1 MSDYLVTDIEL
12 TETAD
17 AIRAKTGDANP
28 IEWESGTGFADAVA
42 AIPSGGGGEWIETDA
57 ISLASYYY
65 VSAAAVNTK
74 PTVPDHVKFLAPYC
88 REINGIL
95 GQAATGAQ
103 SGLGVTEATFE
114 LTYPVTA
121 SLSFYRNAT
130 LKTVNFVNGVTLTGS
145 IANFAYQANVLETI
159 NGEIDMT
166 SIAAP
171 AANAA
176 AFNIATLKDI
186 RFKKNALYLHNWTF
200 NLASAL
206 TDASLVSI
214 ANGLSSSASGLS
226 VAFHATPKA
235 RCSTLMGTVT
245 SGEFTQNAG
254 GTVSLADFITN
265 TKGWTL
271 A

>member
-1 MSDYLVTDIEL
+1 MSVI
-12 TETAD
+12 
-17 AIRAKTGDANP
+17 GNP
-28 IEWESGTGFADAVA
+28 ITL
-42 AIPSGGGGEWIETDA
+42 GGGGGSSDWIETDA
-57 ISLASYYY
+57 ISLAWYYY
-65 VSAAAVNTK
+65 VTSAASTTK
-74 PTVPDHVKFLAPYC
+74 PTVPTHVKFRAPYC

-95 GQAATGAQ
+95 AQAVASAAYN
-103 SGLGVTEATFE
+103 LGVTEATIE
-114 LTYPVTA
+114 LTYPVAA
-121 SLSFYRNAT
+121 SQAFYRNYT
-130 LKTVNFVNGVTLTGS
+130 LKTINFINGVTLTNS
-145 IANFAYQANVLETI
+145 IANFAYQATVLETI

-166 SIAAP
+166 NIATA
-171 AANAA
+171 AANAT

-186 RFKKNALYLHNWTF
+186 RFKKNALYLHNWSF
-200 NLASAL
+200 ASASAL

-226 VAFHATPKA
+226 VAFHATPKV